1 MVSKVPSMPL
11 YTSVSTTEA
20 SSPLASRFL
29 LVSITAFGFTS
40 PAVTS
45 HPLAAQ
51 WTETTPDPHPT
62 SRTFSPCLTFK
73 DSMSR
78 MLSSEGG

>member
-1 MVSKVPSMPL
+1 MVSKVPLMPL
-11 YTSVSTTEA
+11 YTSVSTTAA

-45 HPLAAQ
+45 HPFAAQ
-51 WTETTPDPHPT
+51 WMDTTPDPHPT
-62 SRTFSPCLTFK
+62 SRTFSPGLTSR
-73 DSMSR
+73 DSISR